1 MKLFFRSFYFAT
13 RGIRECFSS
22 EQNFKV
28 HSFVA
33 IVVILCSYLLKIS
46 EYEWLFVFLI
56 VTQVMSAEI
65 INTAVEKIADF
76 IEPNKN
82 EKIRVIKDMTAGM
95 VLITTIGAAICATI
109 IFLPKIIKLFT

>member
-1 MKLFFRSFYFAT
+1 MKLFFRSFYFAS
-13 RGIRECFSS
+13 RGIRECFKS

-33 IVVILCSYLLKIS
+33 IIVILCSYLLKIA

-76 IEPNKN
+76 IEPNQN

-95 VLITTIGAAICATI
+95 VLITSIGAAICAAI
-109 IFLPKIIKLFT
+109 IFLPKIIRLFF